1 MWIDETNNVILGILL
16 GYKKYTFSYLMQL
29 LNHNRRSEKS
39 KVKVHLF
46 IYRHIG
52 IKHGLTPICLL
63 QTNWALSFIMYSHF
77 VIDKHR
83 KRIKCSI
90 YNCYW
95 SCKIGMLC
103 LWELCLLFVFHYYK
117 MFSSYN
123 GLILAIFAIK
133 GLFYLVVKINILT
146 IISVTF
152 KTDSLML

>member
-1 MWIDETNNVILGILL
+1 
-16 GYKKYTFSYLMQL
+16 MQL
-29 LNHNRRSEKS
+29 LNHNRISEKS

-123 GLILAIFAIK
+123 MPKCSNISYISNKRSWLPCSENKCIDNNFCHVQNRFVDVIEREVEMAI
-133 GLFYLVVKINILT
+133 
-146 IISVTF
+146 
-152 KTDSLML
+152 